1 VNHTELSAHISAYNP
16 VLHHLFPTA
25 AGNPVMLKALDGL
38 VTIQSLMISYIDDFH
53 LMMIVTLCAIPLAVM
68 LKKPKGRA
76 AAPAAAM
83 E

>member
-1 VNHTELSAHISAYNP
+1 